1 MSEPKKMLQKL
12 GKCVV
17 VAEIGVARG
26 EFSAEILGFTRPDVL
41 HFVDVWNSNR
51 YHEGL
56 FNEVKQKFKES
67 IQSKNVFIHRKL
79 SVEAASDFEDGYFDM
94 IYIDTNHTY
103 ETTRD
108 GVTRLFA
115 KDEIRWN
122 IAGHDYTMGNWVKG
136 MRYGVV
142 EAVHEFCIN
151 HGWEFIYLTIEP
163 LENQSFAIRKIKQG
177 IE

>member
-41 HFVDVWNSNR
+41 HLVDVWNSDR

-122 IAGHDYTMGNWVKG
+122 YCWSRLHNGQLGK
-136 MRYGVV
+136 RYALRGGGSCTRVL
-142 EAVHEFCIN
+142 HK
-151 HGWEFIYLTIEP
+151 P
-163 LENQSFAIRKIKQG
+163 
-177 IE
+177 